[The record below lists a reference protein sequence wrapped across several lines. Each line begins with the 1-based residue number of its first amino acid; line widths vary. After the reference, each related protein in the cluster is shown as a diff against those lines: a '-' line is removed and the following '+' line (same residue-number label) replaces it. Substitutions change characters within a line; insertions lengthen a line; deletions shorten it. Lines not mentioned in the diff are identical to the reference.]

1 MLFLAAAVVAARFDE
16 AGEEAVQ
23 AEESIRDQRVEDE
36 RKDGISYKCGDA
48 EREEDK
54 GDHCGCKQQQSR
66 DQQPFSGGADT
77 VVQTFILAQQTGRG
91 DRQKE
96 QRGDAE
102 QEPEQDTQEK
112 QGGKAENEDRKDDT
126 KHKADDDRDR
136 VITFRVFYS
145 QHTLADFEKKCPIL
159 RVNALVRKKW
169 LPSPFWLLPTV
180 RNARELSERTNR
192 TAIKHNNRKSP

>member
-66 DQQPFSGGADT
+66 DQQPFSGGTDT

-136 VITFRVFYS
+136 VITFRVA
-145 QHTLADFEKKCPIL
+145 HNIAP
-159 RVNALVRKKW
+159 
-169 LPSPFWLLPTV
+169 
-180 RNARELSERTNR
+180 LS
-192 TAIKHNNRKSP
+192 

>member
-66 DQQPFSGGADT
+66 DQQPFFGGTDT

-112 QGGKAENEDRKDDT
+112 QGREAENEDRKDDT

-136 VITFRVFYS
+136 VITFRVLQDYGRFTS
-145 QHTLADFEKKCPIL
+145 GAGRFRPLCKKPETQ
-159 RVNALVRKKW
+159 ALQGFSDV
-169 LPSPFWLLPTV
+169 P
-180 RNARELSERTNR
+180 ALSL
-192 TAIKHNNRKSP
+192 IHI